1 VQGRPPTVPLGGGF
15 TRIPYAS
22 LQLGREL
29 GSGAFSRVLLAKLNY
44 ADVVVKELFNPS
56 AEVTLRHTDARC
68 RTIQLTVIR
77 SSAASS

>member
-1 VQGRPPTVPLGGGF
+1 VPGGGGF

-29 GSGAFSRVLLAKLNY
+29 GSGAFGRVLLATLNH

-56 AEVTLRHTDARC
+56 AEVTSRQPDARC
-68 RTIQLTVIR
+68 RTIPLTVAR
-77 SSAASS
+77 STAAPSRPRWRP